1 MEKLLL
7 PSKAGGLNSVQ
18 LTALLCGGVDVS
30 FNGTSYNLVIDG
42 DK

>member
-1 MEKLLL
+1 MLMAKG
-7 PSKAGGLNSVQ
+7 SGGLNSVQ

-30 FNGTSYNLVIDG
+30 FNGSTYELITDG